1 VCFPLSKSKR
11 AHAKH
16 FGANICH
23 LKHRLFAPLLRP
35 EDLCYRPEARL
46 LRMVC
51 GATCNCT
58 DPYTNAWWK
67 VTWMQC
73 VKPFLHLKI
82 CTHCCQRWWFGNG
95 NSFKTQQFGLFTCSS
110 CLIQNIYTEKIF
122 NIHVISLLKRC
133 WWDISHVTEV
143 PATGCQPTCLSLA
156 TDQLKL
162 PGSCKDQPSNRAWN
176 ETWDT
181 YIPAMKFVIGFLVR
195 I

>member
-1 VCFPLSKSKR
+1 MCFPLSKSKR

-110 CLIQNIYTEKIF
+110 CPYSKYLYRKTYSTFMLYHYSKDADGIYLTWPR
-122 NIHVISLLKRC
+122 SQLL
-133 WWDISHVTEV
+133 V
-143 PATGCQPTCLSLA
+143 ANQPVWVWRRINWNCLEA
-156 TDQLKL
+156 
-162 PGSCKDQPSNRAWN
+162 
-176 ETWDT
+176 
-181 YIPAMKFVIGFLVR
+181 VR
-195 I
+195 INLQTELGMKLGIPIFQQWSL

>member
-1 VCFPLSKSKR
+1 MCFPLSKSKR

-110 CLIQNIYTEKIF
+110 CFIQNIYTEK
-122 NIHVISLLKRC
+122 NIQHSCYIITQKMLMGYISRDRGPSYWL
-133 WWDISHVTEV
+133 
-143 PATGCQPTCLSLA
+143 PTNLFEFGDGSIEIA
-156 TDQLKL
+156 WKL
-162 PGSCKDQPSNRAWN
+162 
-176 ETWDT
+176 
-181 YIPAMKFVIGFLVR
+181 
-195 I
+195 